1 VGGSQLREAPACHA
15 AAGIAHTLQHG
26 GEPAWL
32 TEESK
37 VPPAVT
43 DGGDGRKRPT
53 PDSILKIVL
62 AACAVFAA
70 LALAAHYFI
79 YVPMRDHEAALAREH
94 QAQLAAQAQRDELA
108 RQAKARKD
116 QTAKVQTGLE
126 QCLAGADI
134 DYSANWDHSCLARGL
149 KSGCDL
155 PAYETDAI
163 VKTRENTKA
172 RCVEVA
178 KYGLPPS
185 K

>member
-1 VGGSQLREAPACHA
+1 M
-15 AAGIAHTLQHG
+15 AGIAHILRYG
-26 GEPAWL
+26 GEPSEL
-32 TEESK
+32 SDESK
-37 VPPAVT
+37 IPPAAP
-43 DGGDGRKRPT
+43 DGGDGWKWPSL
-53 PDSILKIVL
+53 DDVWKIAL
-62 AACAVFAA
+62 AVCAVLAA

-94 QAQLAAQAQRDELA
+94 QAQLAVQAQRDELA

-116 QTAKVQTGLE
+116 QAAKVQTGLE
-126 QCLAGADI
+126 QCLAGANT

-185 K
+185 Q